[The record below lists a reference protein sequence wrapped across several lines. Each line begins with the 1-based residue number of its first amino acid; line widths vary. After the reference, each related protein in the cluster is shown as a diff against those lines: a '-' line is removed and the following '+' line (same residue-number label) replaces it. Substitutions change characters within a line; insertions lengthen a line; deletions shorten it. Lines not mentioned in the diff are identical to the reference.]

1 MPPHAFGEKPLP
13 RAPLHG
19 MHGFTPGTDMITLN
33 DEPPAKIVARP
44 LPVTA
49 SKFLPRS
56 GRRQI
61 RDTLTAL
68 MEHMRT
74 EVEKDGIELIVDVV
88 DEQAEQ
94 QLWRKDDA
102 AWYWL
107 AAGGPNTLHSS
118 EHDVLKMHNATL
130 RRIVDPTSMGIVEE
144 QMELS
149 KLPPDPEQHVPLDRW
164 VASRP
169 KEDIVWEYLQSTMR
183 ATYRLPPNADVPAD
197 RMRMELNSVTLY
209 MYLVTMNPSAYGTH
223 VRALMRGAYQYAL
236 HHLLAARQLTRSA
249 DEYVRTFVGFAHQPL
264 LSGVLASSDVG
275 RSLEALLEAS
285 ADNRSDAHSE
295 KSAAKQAL
303 VDALANT
310 AFIKTVR
317 SLLEQNTMRI
327 DDRDPNFAYVF
338 GLYKTLALI
347 RAMCKWVALASHEAT
362 PKHASI
368 VSYADIVRNVDRV
381 DSEMRRE
388 LSSVGHDEGAP
399 LGEVSQSFTTKLLR
413 RVRAAAELYSKLDD
427 YSKLDSKSYS
437 ERVYLV
443 RLLAEALY
451 SVGMYYARLRFA
463 ATVCN
468 AAKPVQRGAAFTAE
482 FALKY
487 KNALEELAGAKRM
500 LAILNQTTSRLIAGS
515 SPTKTDI
522 TDIVDSILK
531 MWLIG
536 AFERAQVGR
545 IGRLPQALTDLR
557 TRYPLMATADAWN
570 AATKA
575 LLDWRD
581 EALERADRLG
591 YDGRRGSARID
602 LSRFGESRFGAH
614 DESRT
619 ESTIRFI
626 NIFFL
631 TGLYQTLDTLDGQVL
646 RVIFDTGRDEEG
658 RLVTTHKRARRNSR
672 FGGPE
677 QAAWARERLEKDAP
691 PRLGREGAV
700 YADYK
705 RKVSELRAEVV
716 LLLEILRNGAYHG
729 TATGLSGDGPRT
741 QQQQAYLVRNACT
754 ALTHVLKRVLSRSPV
769 GLVFAICSHPHGPT
783 DGGQQ
788 LPIGATSNFEKDDL
802 ELLKEASQQ
811 SRELANT
818 LVRPSAVKLHSF
830 ASRSQPVV
838 VPDFDPK
845 KHSYVWKPK

>member
-1 MPPHAFGEKPLP
+1 MPPHAFGEKPLL

-19 MHGFTPGTDMITLN
+19 MHGFTPGTDLITLN
-33 DEPPAKIVARP
+33 EEPAAKIVARP
-44 LPVTA
+44 LPASA

-74 EVEKDGIELIVDVV
+74 EVEQDGIELIVDVV

-118 EHDVLKMHNATL
+118 EHDVLRMHNATL

-183 ATYRLPPNADVPAD
+183 ATYRLPSNADVPAD

-223 VRALMRGAYQYAL
+223 VRTLMRGAYQYAL

-249 DEYVRTFVGFAHQPL
+249 DEYVKTFVGLAHQPL

-275 RSLEALLEAS
+275 RSLEALIEAS
-285 ADNRSDAHSE
+285 VDNRSEAHSE
-295 KSAAKQAL
+295 TSAAKQAL

-317 SLLEQNTMRI
+317 SLLEQNTVRI

-368 VSYADIVRNVDRV
+368 VKYADVVRNVDRV
-381 DSEMRRE
+381 DSELRRE

-413 RVRAAAELYSKLDD
+413 RVRAAAELYTKLCE
-427 YSKLDSKSYS
+427 YSSVSGKSYS

-451 SVGMYYARLRFA
+451 SAGMYYARLRFA
-463 ATVCN
+463 ARMCT
-468 AAKPVQRGAAFTAE
+468 AARGGHLGAASKAK
-482 FALKY
+482 FAIAY
-487 KNALEELAGAKRM
+487 KEGLEGLADAKRR
-500 LAILNQTTSRLIAGS
+500 LANHNQTITRLIAGS
-515 SPTKTDI
+515 TPTKTDI
-522 TDIVDSILK
+522 DDIFTSMSRI
-531 MWLIG
+531 WQIG
-536 AFERAQVGR
+536 AYERFQLGYVGT
-545 IGRLPQALTDLR
+545 LPPALTELR
-557 TRYPLMATADAWN
+557 SSYPLMPTADAWKK
-570 AATKA
+570 AAEA

-631 TGLYQTLDTLDGQVL
+631 TGLYQTLDTLDGQVV

-658 RLVTTHKRARRNSR
+658 QLVTTHKRARRNSR
-672 FGGPE
+672 FGGPA
-677 QAAWARERLEKDAP
+677 QAAWARERLETRAP
-691 PRLGREGAV
+691 PRLDRDGAV

-705 RKVSELRAEVV
+705 RKVSELRSEVV
-716 LLLEILRNGAYHG
+716 FLLEILRNGAYHG
-729 TATGLSGDGPRT
+729 TATGQSGDEHRT
-741 QQQQAYLVRNACT
+741 QQQQAHLVRNACT

-769 GLVFAICSHPHGPT
+769 GLVFAICSHPKSLT

-788 LPIGATSNFEKDDL
+788 LPIGATSNFEKDDINML
-802 ELLKEASQQ
+802 TEVSTQ
-811 SRELANT
+811 SRDLADAI
-818 LVRPSAVKLHSF
+818 VRPSAVKLHSF

-838 VPDFDPK
+838 VPDFNPQNTK
-845 KHSYVWKPK
+845 YVWNKP